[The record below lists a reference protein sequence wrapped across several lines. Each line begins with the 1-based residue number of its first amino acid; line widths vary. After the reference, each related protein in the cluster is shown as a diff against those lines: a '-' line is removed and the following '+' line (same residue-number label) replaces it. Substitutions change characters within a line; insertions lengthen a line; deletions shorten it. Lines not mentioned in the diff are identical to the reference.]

1 MSNTNCG
8 CRIDCTG
15 TAVVASIIIGII
27 AAFLNFSAVITITPA
42 FLWVV
47 FGIAVVYLALSFLQ
61 KENGCKTFAAGCCC
75 SSYTTFIIGVLGTI
89 LTSLILLGITFAAT
103 SVIGAIIVGLLLF
116 FFSLLITST
125 VCILRCASVCY
136 DQCERN

>member
-1 MSNTNCG
+1 MSNSNCG

-27 AAFLNFSAVITITPA
+27 GVFLRFSAVITITPA

-47 FGIAVVYLALSFLQ
+47 FGIAIVYLALAFLQ
-61 KENGCKTFAAGCCC
+61 RCNICRSAFSGCCC

-89 LTSLILLGITFAAT
+89 LTSLILLGITFTAT
-103 SVIGAIIVGLLLF
+103 SIIGAILVGLLLF

-125 VCILRCASVCY
+125 VCVLRCSSACY
-136 DQCERN
+136 DQCNQD